1 MNTSVWST
9 NRLSQIMERSIQ
21 HSRLRQG
28 DAEKKRKVRPRLSRP
43 LRFIK

>member
-1 MNTSVWST
+1 VVDESVESNYGT
-9 NRLSQIMERSIQ
+9 FYTTFT
-21 HSRLRQG
+21 LRQG